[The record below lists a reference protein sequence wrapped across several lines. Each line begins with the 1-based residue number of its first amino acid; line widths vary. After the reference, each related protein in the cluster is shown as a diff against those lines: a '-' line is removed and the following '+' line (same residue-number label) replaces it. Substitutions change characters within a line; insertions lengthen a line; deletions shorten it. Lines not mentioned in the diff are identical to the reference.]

1 MSENVL
7 TCRMPSPTHAGSLLS
22 LAESLR
28 DVALVEAVTGRGAF
42 DPR

>member
-7 TCRMPSPTHAGSLLS
+7 TSRMPSRTRAESLV
-22 LAESLR
+22 ESLR
-28 DVALVEAVTGRGAF
+28 DVSLVEAVTGRGAF